1 MRILLVDDDREVADY
16 VRRGLQ
22 EENNTV
28 TVCYDGAAGLKAA
41 QSSLFDIIVLDVM
54 MPYMDGLEVT
64 RRLRLEKYGT
74 PILLL
79 TARDAPED
87 VVRGL
92 EAGADDYLV
101 KPFSFEVL
109 LARLKARTRS
119 SSADRTMLHFGDLSM
134 DVESREVRRAGKLL
148 SLTRT
153 EFSLLEC
160 LMQAAG
166 RIVTRDQLTD
176 LVWEDKKISDNNLEV
191 FIHFLRLKVDL
202 PCYAKIIQTER
213 GVGYSLKA
221 RE

>member
-1 MRILLVDDDREVADY
+1 MRILLVEDDRQVADY
-16 VRRGLQ
+16 VRRGLE
-22 EENNTV
+22 EENNSV
-28 TVCYDGAAGLKAA
+28 SVCFDGAAGLKAA
-41 QSSLFDIIVLDVM
+41 QSSPFDIIVLDVM

-64 RRLRLEKYGT
+64 RRLRLEKYAT

-87 VVRGL
+87 VVKGL

-119 SSADRTMLHFGDLSM
+119 CATDRTRLHFGDVSM
-134 DVESREVRRAGKLL
+134 DLEAREVRRAGKLL

-191 FIHFLRLKVDL
+191 FIHFLRMKVES
-202 PCYAKIIQTER
+202 PGYPKIIQTER
-213 GVGYSLKA
+213 GVGYSLRA